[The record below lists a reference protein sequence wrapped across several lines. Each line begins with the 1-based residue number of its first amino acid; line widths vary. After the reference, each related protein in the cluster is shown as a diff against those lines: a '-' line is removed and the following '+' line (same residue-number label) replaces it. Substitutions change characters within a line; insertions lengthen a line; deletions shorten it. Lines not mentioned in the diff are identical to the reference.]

1 MKMNKHFATSEEK
14 FLKGVELYVNSSDF
28 LCADADGEVTVD
40 KATVVNLF
48 VKNLLVLVVSGVK
61 YVPVA
66 LNASDTYADIT
77 YLTEGS
83 QSAVTA
89 AHAYSKEH
97 VSYVL
102 NPGSVTTEVSHQS
115 YS

>member
-14 FLKGVELYVNSSDF
+14 FLKGVELYVNSSNV

-48 VKNLLVLVVSGVK
+48 VKNLLVLVVSGAK

-66 LNASDTYADIT
+66 LDVTGTYADVT
-77 YLTEGS
+77 YLAEGS
-83 QSAVTA
+83 QAAVTA
-89 AHAYSKEH
+89 AHAYSKE
-97 VSYVL
+97 Y
-102 NPGSVTTEVSHQS
+102 TA
-115 YS
+115 